1 MERRT
6 GSLVSQGSAEKNAG
20 EDIAALLDRL
30 KIVYRIWLFSFFF
43 LDINLPGLSRQ
54 GSQVSDRDSPPSH
67 P

>member
-30 KIVYRIWLFSFFF
+30 KTSIVFGYFLISF
-43 LDINLPGLSRQ
+43 
-54 GSQVSDRDSPPSH
+54 
-67 P
+67 

>member
-30 KIVYRIWLFSFFF
+30 KIVYRIWLFSYFL
-43 LDINLPGLSRQ
+43 LDINLPGLSR
-54 GSQVSDRDSPPSH
+54 
-67 P
+67 